1 VLVGIQLDTKSRYA
15 KSGFPDHAKL
25 QPFFPLTVEQ
35 IWCRGKVII
44 FQFVSEK
51 QADRIYI
58 TSQLAMEGSWLREP
72 ADHSNLWFN
81 FEDKEKWYYNDSRH
95 FGTFNVYFSDDEL
108 VKGKFAD
115 HGPDLLL
122 TALIEKG
129 VLEDL
134 ENPLQEIVSLESWKA
149 KLKNKRI
156 KTQGIYKFL
165 KDQDRFSSIGN
176 YLRSEILYRSKIHPG
191 RKLDNLSNVDSEL
204 LYRISLDTIYEAY
217 TCRGLT
223 IKSYRDPEGTVGT
236 FPLQVYQQDK
246 DPLGN
251 TVIKQKFD
259 PGQKDQTVHWVKEVQ
274 V

>member
-1 VLVGIQLDTKSRYA
+1 MDGKSRYA
-15 KSGFPDHAKL
+15 KVGFPEYAKL
-25 QPFFPLTVEQ
+25 QLLLPLTIEQ
-35 IWCRGKVII
+35 VWCRGKVII

-51 QADRIYI
+51 PEQTDRIYI

-72 ADHSNLWFN
+72 SDHSNLWFN
-81 FEDKEKWYYNDSRH
+81 LEGDEKWYYNDSRH

-108 VKGKFAD
+108 VKGKFSD

-129 VLEDL
+129 TLEDL
-134 ENPLQEIVSLESWKA
+134 EHPLQEIVSLEMWKA

-156 KTQGIYKFL
+156 KTQGIYKFV

-191 RKLDNLSNVDSEL
+191 RKLENLSDADMEL
-204 LYRISLDTIYEAY
+204 LYRVTLDTIHEAY
-217 TCRGLT
+217 ICRGLT
-223 IKSYRDPEGTVGT
+223 IKSYRDPTGDFGR
-236 FPLQVYQQDK
+236 FPLQVYQQEK

-251 TVIKQKFD
+251 KVIQQKFD
-259 PGQKDQTVHWVKEVQ
+259 PAKKDQTVHWVKEVQ